1 MNVWQLSHDEASG
14 PGLALV
20 GFKLV
25 LAFLILARVPVHTI
39 ISIALVGG
47 VVGLVLAIAIKVKV
61 KSRHY
66 EEPPATPAPSEPAPI
81 SVVVADPTFVGGAR
95 DWWFGE

>member
-25 LAFLILARVPVHTI
+25 LASLILARVPVHTI
-39 ISIALVGG
+39 ISVALVGG
-47 VVGLVLAIAIKVKV
+47 AVGLVLAIAIKVKV

-66 EEPPATPAPSEPAPI
+66 EEPPATPAPSEPAPTPVFAAN
-81 SVVVADPTFVGGAR
+81 STFFGGAR
-95 DWWFGE
+95 DWWFGQ